1 MRIEGIN
8 SNPTAPVRERL
19 VTDKIIQR
27 RVDPRKLLSAGSESL
42 RDRQGSEHEEIEE
55 QVEQLNGILRTFDRQ
70 LAFELHEETNRH
82 IVRIID
88 VNTDD
93 VLREIP
99 PEEVLDLVA
108 RIEDLVGLLI
118 DEKI

>member
-27 RVDPRKLLSAGSESL
+27 RVDPRKLLSAESESM
-42 RDRQGSEHEEIEE
+42 RHQQGQERGDIEE

-82 IVRIID
+82 IIRVID
-88 VNTDD
+88 VNTQD